1 MAVSRSRY
9 LVSSAG
15 TFSRVELQNETVSLF
30 FNATEF
36 GERPWTRLRL
46 TVERPG
52 IAARTYS
59 AQHECQFTNNHIVRF
74 SESVRIPVSLTLK
87 KLGRFTFHFN
97 LARSRCERQERLQSC
112 AGWRASGAG
121 SHRCKHVFVRACGGV
136 ARDEGASDVL
146 AIKRLSNALV

>member
-1 MAVSRSRY
+1 MILRLVQFHMAVSRSRY

-87 KLGRFTFHFN
+87 NCGGSHFISI
-97 LARSRCERQERLQSC
+97 LR
-112 AGWRASGAG
+112 GAG
-121 SHRCKHVFVRACGGV
+121 ARCKHVFVRACGGV

-146 AIKRLSNALV
+146 ANQAGLSNALV

>member
-74 SESVRIPVSLTLK
+74 SESVRIPVSP
-87 KLGRFTFHFN
+87 TFKNWGGLHFISI
-97 LARSRCERQERLQSC
+97 LRG
-112 AGWRASGAG
+112 AGASGKSGCRVAQG
-121 SHRCKHVFVRACGGV
+121 GERVAPVPTDASTYSFVPA
-136 ARDEGASDVL
+136 AELQETKVL
-146 AIKRLSNALV
+146 LTC